1 MNKLNKETKEVF
13 NNIKLSDSRSN
24 EIMTE
29 ILDSKKKSFILKP
42 IIISCFAIMICM
54 FGIVYAEEIVNTFN
68 TFRFMMNDKK
78 GALDMYSD
86 AIAEIDYDADI
97 PEAERES
104 ANDKKNGKYNNY
116 YSYEDLE
123 GLLKIKLLK
132 SSYFGNNLLHQR
144 TTKKVNNK
152 IAAASF
158 GIENF
163 TNSNLNSQTNLPED
177 WQIEYF
183 NMSFSFKTKFATEDI
198 KENYSYSFYKGE
210 GNTEEYYIEN
220 LKTSALLIFSNHS
233 KHCIV
238 KFDYD
243 NVSYFFDLSFFGNWD
258 PDSTHFRVEEILEN
272 LSY

>member
-1 MNKLNKETKEVF
+1 MKKLNKKTKEVF
-13 NNIKLSDSRSN
+13 NKIKISDSRSN

-54 FGIVYAEEIVNTFN
+54 IGIVYAEEIVSTFN
-68 TFRFMMNDKK
+68 TFRFKMNDKK

-86 AIAEIDYDADI
+86 AIAEIDYDANI

-104 ANDKKNGKYNNY
+104 LDKNGKYNNY

-163 TNSNLNSQTNLPED
+163 TNSNLNSQTNLPDD
-177 WQIEYF
+177 WKIEFF

-198 KENYSYSFYKGE
+198 KENYSYSFFTG
-210 GNTEEYYIEN
+210 GDSQTEEYYIKN
-220 LKTSALLIFSNHS
+220 LKTSALLIFTNHS

-243 NVSYFFDLSFFGNWD
+243 NISYFFDLSFFGNWD
-258 PDSTHFRVEEILEN
+258 SDSTHFRVEEILET